1 MNHSL
6 LQASL
11 IDYLIIGVYFVFVLG
26 IGFML
31 KNKIKTG
38 DDFFL
43 SGRSIPAWITSLAF
57 LSANLGALEV
67 LGMAANGAEY
77 GMLTTHFYWI
87 GAIPAMIF
95 LGLYMMPFYY
105 ASRARSVPEYL
116 KYRYNEATRAV
127 NAISF
132 AVMTVLVSGIS
143 LYSMALIFQVLIG
156 WSLDTS
162 ILISAIVVLIYV
174 ALGGLTSSIYTEVIQ
189 FFLIWWGL
197 FLIPVLGLN
206 ELGGWNGM
214 MARLQAS
221 FGHMW
226 SNLGDPSHNA
236 MGISW
241 LGVVLGLGFVLSFGY
256 WTTDFLV
263 VQRAFAARDMRSAQ
277 ITPIFA
283 AFFKMIVPFL
293 VIIPGLIAAVLFP
306 KLGHPGGPSYNLA
319 LPLLIQRYFPPGLL
333 GLGLTALLAS
343 FMSGMAGNVTAFTTI
358 WTYDI
363 YQAYIKKD
371 ADDQHYVA
379 VGRWTVVIGILISIG
394 TAYIAADF
402 PSVMDYMQTL
412 FSFFNAPLF
421 ATFLL
426 GMFWKRATPWGGF
439 WGLISGTVGAIL
451 MYYLI
456 PANYFA
462 SAQAGNFWRAWWSW
476 VIAAVVTVLV
486 SLFTKPKSEEE
497 LKGLVYGYQKLPS
510 YAGEA
515 WYKRPGA
522 VAAIVVVILVV
533 LNISFW

>member
-1 MNHSL
+1 MGHSL
-6 LQASL
+6 LHAGL
-11 IDYLIIGVYFVFVLG
+11 IDYVMIAIYFVVVLG
-26 IGFML
+26 IGFLL
-31 KNKIKTG
+31 KNKMKTG

-43 SGRSIPAWITSLAF
+43 SGRSIPSWITSLAF

-87 GAIPAMIF
+87 GAIPAMLF

-105 ASRARSVPEYL
+105 ASKARSVPEYL
-116 KYRYNEATRAV
+116 KYRFIEATRAV

-156 WSLDTS
+156 WSFNTS
-162 ILISAIVVLIYV
+162 VLISAVVVLIYV

-189 FFLIWWGL
+189 FFIIWLGL
-197 FLIPVLGLN
+197 FLIPVFGLN
-206 ELGGWNGM
+206 ELGGWQAM
-214 MARLQAS
+214 MDRLPEA

-226 SNLGDPSHNA
+226 SNLGHPSDNA

-277 ITPIFA
+277 NTPIYA
-283 AFFKMIVPFL
+283 SFFKMIVPFL
-293 VIIPGLIAAVLFP
+293 VIIPGLIAAVLYP
-306 KLGHPGGPSYNLA
+306 KIGHTGGPSYNLA

-333 GLGLTALLAS
+333 GLGLTAMLAS

-363 YQAYIKKD
+363 YQAYFKKD
-371 ADDQHYVA
+371 APDRHYVT
-379 VGRWTVVIGILISIG
+379 VGRWTVIIGILISIG

-439 WGLISGTVGAIL
+439 WGLISGTVGAFL
-451 MYYLI
+451 LYYLI
-456 PANYFA
+456 PADYFA
-462 SAQAGNFWRAWWSW
+462 SAQAGNFWRAWWAW
-476 VIAAVVTVLV
+476 LIAAVVTALV
-486 SLFTKPKSEEE
+486 SFVTKPKSEAE
-497 LKGLVYGYQKLPS
+497 LKGLVYGFTKLPS
-510 YAGEA
+510 YREEP

-522 VAAIVVVILVV
+522 VAVIVVVILIG
-533 LNISFW
+533 LNIVFW